1 MKHSLISV
9 VILDAERSRHEIVKA
24 RDASIEIVDG
34 VVKVTKAGR
43 LIVDEPLSNVS
54 SIKLNNLDLHIYDT
68 ERSDKE
74 CF

>member
-1 MKHSLISV
+1 MKRNLISV
-9 VILDAERSRHEIVKA
+9 VILDVERSRHEIVKV
-24 RDASIEIVDG
+24 RDASIEIIDG

-43 LIVDEPLSNVS
+43 LIVDESLSNVS

-68 ERSDKE
+68 EGSDRE